1 MENNFWHYLK
11 TNLTAHE
18 YENLAE
24 AIGCG
29 PKRLTRME
37 NGTTDFLLEEI
48 IELAKLLN
56 RHPTDLI
63 MEYGIGKKN
72 ISLEDMDALLAGE
85 GMELGIIAHAA

>member
-18 YENLAE
+18 YENLADT
-24 AIGCG
+24 IGCG